1 MKILQEPTSVT
12 TTAMGLLLPAIFTRQ
27 KIWILAEN
35 NSDSQT
41 KISEDWQIAKESQ
54 SSRQVKMN
62 KDESEEEAMRI
73 SVKSADYEIIY
84 ELNNS
89 QAAKEL
95 YAQLP
100 LTVETAPFSN
110 NEITF
115 YPKKLN
121 TDNAPLS
128 DGEAGSLSYY
138 APWGDVVMFYA
149 PCQPNSNLYELGTV
163 ISGGPDIEK
172 ITGSITVSVCE

>member
-1 MKILQEPTSVT
+1 MSNYICKLNENITRTHIRYNNRYGIALAGDFH
-12 TTAMGLLLPAIFTRQ
+12 TAKNLDNPG
-27 KIWILAEN
+27 
-35 NSDSQT
+35 SQT

-95 YAQLP
+95 YAR
-100 LTVETAPFSN
+100 FH
-110 NEITF
+110 
-115 YPKKLN
+115 
-121 TDNAPLS
+121 
-128 DGEAGSLSYY
+128 
-138 APWGDVVMFYA
+138 
-149 PCQPNSNLYELGTV
+149 
-163 ISGGPDIEK
+163 
-172 ITGSITVSVCE
+172 

>member
-89 QAAKEL
+89 
-95 YAQLP
+95 
-100 LTVETAPFSN
+100 
-110 NEITF
+110 
-115 YPKKLN
+115 
-121 TDNAPLS
+121 
-128 DGEAGSLSYY
+128 
-138 APWGDVVMFYA
+138 
-149 PCQPNSNLYELGTV
+149 
-163 ISGGPDIEK
+163 
-172 ITGSITVSVCE
+172 